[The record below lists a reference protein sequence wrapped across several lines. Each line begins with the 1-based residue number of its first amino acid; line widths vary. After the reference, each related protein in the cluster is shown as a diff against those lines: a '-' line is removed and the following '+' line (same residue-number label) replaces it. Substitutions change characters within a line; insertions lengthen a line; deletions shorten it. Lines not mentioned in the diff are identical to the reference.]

1 MPLRSKK
8 ERSSLS
14 QTSFRVW
21 NLSRNMPWLCRFFLG
36 LPFFPLNGLFFY
48 FRGLTHR
55 LQRMEAWWWFIAMIL
70 APITAMTIL
79 GPFIV
84 CPHTGKSIFCIPKPP
99 FMQYY
104 RLMSLAVHCQPTPK
118 FVRREHIWV
127 YYTAASDVVT
137 DVMRGQRQTISCRSF
152 SNVFSQWS
160 RYRSLYYANHPSI
173 YVERLTSGLYYV

>member
-1 MPLRSKK
+1 MEDYLVFVAVAALIAETALSFSIIKTVNNAFAIKEGKILPLPNFIRSM
-8 ERSSLS
+8 ELVTQYALAVQILS
-14 QTSFRVW
+14 WITIFSIKWSF
-21 NLSRNMPWLCRFFLG
+21 L
-36 LPFFPLNGLFFY
+36 FY

-55 LQRMEAWWWFIAMIL
+55 LQRMEAWWWFIVMIL

-137 DVMRGQRQTISCRSF
+137 DIMRRQRQTTS
-152 SNVFSQWS
+152 
-160 RYRSLYYANHPSI
+160 YRFFF
-173 YVERLTSGLYYV
+173 